1 METTSNYVGIYHNL
15 VKSGLLNNVNSKTSL
30 ELTHQNIIPL
40 SRVNQFFFGTN
51 LFVGKLNNTILHKE
65 SIITKHDGQY
75 YLYISKLEKYLDA
88 NTDRL
93 FITTDT
99 YSALMD
105 IRERLKGEITQY
117 EREQKRVSNPL
128 IQKRISDEKERWAK
142 KLKEWFF

>member
-1 METTSNYVGIYHNL
+1 MINSI
-15 VKSGLLNNVNSKTSL
+15 KSTYNQL
-30 ELTHQNIIPL
+30 E
-40 SRVNQFFFGTN
+40 
-51 LFVGKLNNTILHKE
+51 
-65 SIITKHDGQY
+65 
-75 YLYISKLEKYLDA
+75 KLEKYLDA

-105 IRERLKGEITQY
+105 IRERLKGEIAQY

>member
-1 METTSNYVGIYHNL
+1 MINSI
-15 VKSGLLNNVNSKTSL
+15 KSTYNQL
-30 ELTHQNIIPL
+30 E
-40 SRVNQFFFGTN
+40 
-51 LFVGKLNNTILHKE
+51 
-65 SIITKHDGQY
+65 
-75 YLYISKLEKYLDA
+75 KLEKYLDA

-105 IRERLKGEITQY
+105 IRERLKGEIAQY

-128 IQKRISDEKERWAK
+128 IQKRIRDEKERWAK

>member
-1 METTSNYVGIYHNL
+1 MINSI
-15 VKSGLLNNVNSKTSL
+15 KSTYSQL
-30 ELTHQNIIPL
+30 E
-40 SRVNQFFFGTN
+40 
-51 LFVGKLNNTILHKE
+51 
-65 SIITKHDGQY
+65 
-75 YLYISKLEKYLDA
+75 KLEKYLYA